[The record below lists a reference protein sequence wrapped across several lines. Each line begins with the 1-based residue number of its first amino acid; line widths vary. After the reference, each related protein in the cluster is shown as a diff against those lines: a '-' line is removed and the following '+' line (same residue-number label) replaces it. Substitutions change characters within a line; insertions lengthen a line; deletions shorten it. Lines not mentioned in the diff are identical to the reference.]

1 MTPWV
6 SLETHGARAVR
17 VIRHDVPFD
26 TLEDVVTA
34 YGGAAE
40 ALERMDRARMGGVVD
55 LRSAPSRN
63 DPAFE
68 DTSIQRY
75 LPALTQA
82 LEALKSDPEIRAL
95 HDDCVARH
103 RARRDALLTQDSY
116 RDMRTALARASTL
129 PPAEEAL
136 IAELGLAP

>member
-34 YGGAAE
+34 YGGAAD
-40 ALERMDRARMGGVVD
+40 ALERMDRARMGVVVD

-68 DTSIQRY
+68 AT
-75 LPALTQA
+75 
-82 LEALKSDPEIRAL
+82 
-95 HDDCVARH
+95 VAPLRK
-103 RARRDALLTQDSY
+103 RLFTDFARRAVLVRSAVGKLQVKRHAAQDGI
-116 RDMRTALARASTL
+116 DVEVFHDLDEAVAWIST
-129 PPAEEAL
+129 P
-136 IAELGLAP
+136 

>member
-40 ALERMDRARMGGVVD
+40 ALERMDRARMGVVVD

-63 DPAFE
+63 DPEFE
-68 DTSIQRY
+68 
-75 LPALTQA
+75 QA
-82 LEALKSDPEIRAL
+82 LAPHRKRFL
-95 HDDCVARH
+95 HGWVRTVILVRSQVGRMQVQRHGGDDGGKPIVV
-103 RARRDALLTQDSY
+103 TE
-116 RDMRTALARASTL
+116 
-129 PPAEEAL
+129 PAEAARL
-136 IAELGLAP
+136 LGVDAIE